1 MVACQGKH
9 RKGWDEKRKVCDGL
23 RGLWMRFWMRFWRRK
38 GDMQIWGGLL
48 LSVGTVGPGGM
59 VEVAFGVQSMFG
71 LLRLC
76 CGLHRTCTVLS
87 FQNFTNE
94 IH

>member
-1 MVACQGKH
+1 
-9 RKGWDEKRKVCDGL
+9 
-23 RGLWMRFWMRFWRRK
+23 
-38 GDMQIWGGLL
+38 MQIWGGLL

-76 CGLHRTCTVLS
+76 CGLHGTCTILS